1 VKKIFAYMATG
12 ILLGI
17 AIMLIPLN
25 LFIGQGY
32 PHFALTRDSAPETE
46 RKLGAGDIGAFSSSL
61 AYVGLMFVISLVSA
75 LSVYF
80 FFKKRMTT

>member
-46 RKLGAGDIGAFSSSL
+46 KTFGAGGISAFPSSL
-61 AYVGLMFVISLVSA
+61 TYVGLMFIVSLISA